1 MCIALTQAALF
12 QAGFLL
18 RSLGIA
24 LKFTLSFTGVVL
36 DELDELSFLSYISFD
51 FTSPCL
57 RSFGFGGVFVNS
69 LIPILNILIIYN
81 IKYINYFKPGSV
93 GVSLCCDENSSSSS

>member
-24 LKFTLSFTGVVL
+24 LKFTLSLTGVVL
-36 DELDELSFLSYISFD
+36 DDELDELEFRSYNSFD

-69 LIPILNILIIYN
+69 LIPILNI
-81 IKYINYFKPGSV
+81 
-93 GVSLCCDENSSSSS
+93 